1 MKNAKDAQSELQ
13 ELFDIARSKGLAH
26 TKKEFAELVGIHPA
40 NFSSFLSGYTNVTEQ
55 MMRKIRNAAIVA
67 GVISEN
73 AAPVVTAES
82 VNAPIAQTQNGN
94 PVAQTTDPRWFELV
108 SRKDEQIAEKDA
120 QINRLLTLL
129 ENEQKA
135 RGLCQ

>member
-13 ELFDIARSKGLAH
+13 KMFDLARSKGLAH

-40 NFSSFLSGYTNVTEQ
+40 NFSSFLSGYTPVTEQ
-55 MMRKIRNAAIVA
+55 TMRKIRNAATIA
-67 GVISEN
+67 GVISED
-73 AAPVVTAES
+73 AAPTLSAEN
-82 VNAPIAQTQNGN
+82 VNAPIAQTQYGD
-94 PVAQTTDPRWFELV
+94 PVAQTTDPRWFDLV

-129 ENEQKA
+129 ENEQKS